1 MTQQNASYPLDYSTT
16 ERTASKDRLADMS
29 TTAADQLSKVTENAQ
44 ELASKLAEQA
54 QKYGEQAQEAA
65 KNFRPYVEK
74 QMKEQP
80 MATLAVAA
88 AIGLVLGAMW
98 KK

>member
-1 MTQQNASYPLDYSTT
+1 MTQQKAAYPLDYSKT
-16 ERTASKDRLADMS
+16 EASTSKDRLDDM
-29 TTAADQLSKVTENAQ
+29 AAKATDQLGKVTENAQ
-44 ELASKLAEQA
+44 EIAGKLAEQA
-54 QKYGEQAQEAA
+54 QRYGEQAQEAA
-65 KNFRPYVEK
+65 KKFKPYVEK

-88 AIGLVLGAMW
+88 AIGLLLGAMW

>member
-1 MTQQNASYPLDYSTT
+1 MTQQKAAYPLDYSKTD
-16 ERTASKDRLADMS
+16 ASSSKDRLDDM
-29 TTAADQLSKVTENAQ
+29 AAKATDQFGKVTENAQ
-44 ELASKLAEQA
+44 ELAGQLAEQA
-54 QKYGEQAQEAA
+54 QEAV
-65 KNFRPYVEK
+65 KKFKPYVEK

-88 AIGLVLGAMW
+88 AIGLLLGAMW

>member
-1 MTQQNASYPLDYSTT
+1 MTQQKAAYPLDYSKTDSP
-16 ERTASKDRLADMS
+16 ASKDRLDDMGAKA
-29 TTAADQLSKVTENAQ
+29 TDQLGKVTENAQ
-44 ELASKLAEQA
+44 ELAGQLAEQA
-54 QKYGEQAQEAA
+54 QEAV
-65 KNFRPYVEK
+65 KKLKPYVEK

-88 AIGLVLGAMW
+88 AIGLLLGAMW

>member
-1 MTQQNASYPLDYSTT
+1 MTQQKAAYPLDYSKTD
-16 ERTASKDRLADMS
+16 ASSSKDRLDDM
-29 TTAADQLSKVTENAQ
+29 AAKATDQFGKVTENAQ
-44 ELASKLAEQA
+44 ELAGQLA
-54 QKYGEQAQEAA
+54 EQAQEAA
-65 KNFRPYVEK
+65 KKFKPYVEK

-88 AIGLVLGAMW
+88 AIGLLLGAMW

>member
-1 MTQQNASYPLDYSTT
+1 MTQQKAAYPLDYSKT
-16 ERTASKDRLADMS
+16 ESPASDRLDDMGAKA
-29 TTAADQLSKVTENAQ
+29 TDQLGKVTENAQ
-44 ELASKLAEQA
+44 ELAGQLAEQA
-54 QKYGEQAQEAA
+54 QKYGEQAQEAV
-65 KNFRPYVEK
+65 KKFKPYVEK

-88 AIGLVLGAMW
+88 AIGLLLGAMW

>member
-1 MTQQNASYPLDYSTT
+1 MTQQKAAYPLDYSKT
-16 ERTASKDRLADMS
+16 EASTSKDRLDDMGAKA
-29 TTAADQLSKVTENAQ
+29 TDQLGKVTENAQ
-44 ELASKLAEQA
+44 ELAGQLAEQA
-54 QKYGEQAQEAA
+54 QKYGEQAQEAV
-65 KNFRPYVEK
+65 KKFKPYVEK

-88 AIGLVLGAMW
+88 AIGLLLGAMW

>member
-1 MTQQNASYPLDYSTT
+1 MTQPKAAYPLDYSKT
-16 ERTASKDRLADMS
+16 ESLASKDRLDYMGAKA
-29 TTAADQLSKVTENAQ
+29 TDQLGKVTENAQ
-44 ELASKLAEQA
+44 ELAGQLAEQA
-54 QKYGEQAQEAA
+54 QKYGEQAQEAV
-65 KNFRPYVEK
+65 KKFKPYVEK

-88 AIGLVLGAMW
+88 AIGLLLGAMW

>member
-1 MTQQNASYPLDYSTT
+1 MTQQKAAYPPGYSKTDAS
-16 ERTASKDRLADMS
+16 ASKDRLDDM
-29 TTAADQLSKVTENAQ
+29 AAKATDQLGKVTENAQ
-44 ELASKLAEQA
+44 ELAGQLAEQA
-54 QKYGEQAQEAA
+54 QEAV
-65 KNFRPYVEK
+65 KKFKPYVEK

-88 AIGLVLGAMW
+88 AIGLLLGVMW

>member
-1 MTQQNASYPLDYSTT
+1 MGAKAT
-16 ERTASKDRLADMS
+16 
-29 TTAADQLSKVTENAQ
+29 DQLGKVTENAQ
-44 ELASKLAEQA
+44 ELAGQLAEQA
-54 QKYGEQAQEAA
+54 QKYGEQAQEAV
-65 KNFRPYVEK
+65 KKFKPYVEK

-88 AIGLVLGAMW
+88 AIGLLLGAMW

>member
-1 MTQQNASYPLDYSTT
+1 MTQQKAAYPLDHSK
-16 ERTASKDRLADMS
+16 ADASSSKDRLDDM
-29 TTAADQLSKVTENAQ
+29 AAKATDQFGKVTENGQ
-44 ELASKLAEQA
+44 ELAGQLAEQA
-54 QKYGEQAQEAA
+54 QEAV
-65 KNFRPYVEK
+65 KKFKPYVEK

-88 AIGLVLGAMW
+88 AIGLLLGAMW